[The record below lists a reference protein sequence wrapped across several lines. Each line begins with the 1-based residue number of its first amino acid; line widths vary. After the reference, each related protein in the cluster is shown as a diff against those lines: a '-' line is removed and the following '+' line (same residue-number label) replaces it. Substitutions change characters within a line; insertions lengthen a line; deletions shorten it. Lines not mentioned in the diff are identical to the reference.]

1 MDTDLPRQL
10 ELLNQNDKILDDMY
24 HNYAAQLNLSYT
36 AFWILYITWVQ
47 GDGCTQKDI
56 CEFWSFTKQTVNSA
70 LKSLEQ
76 KDYIRLLPMEENRK
90 SKQILLTDA
99 GRIIA
104 SKIIPPLVKAET
116 ISFQQLSK
124 EERQALVSLS
134 QKRTALLQNEME
146 KALSHIQEEENIFCK

>member
-24 HNYAAQLNLSYT
+24 HNYAAQLNLSY
-36 AFWILYITWVQ
+36 TWVQ